1 MPTPYNYSSSLSPI
15 DPAQEV
21 ISGLASG
28 YNMRKAQ
35 QNEQINL
42 AAAEKEKALKVAAA
56 EKEKAFNIGFE
67 NAINSRDPKDI
78 INLFAANPEK
88 GEILRAAT
96 KDLSAEQRRIA
107 IEDGYQ
113 LYALALSG
121 SDESVQSYYQKLID
135 ANTASGN
142 KNGVETATNTLA
154 LFNEDPDL
162 WAATVA
168 SGLEANDP
176 KNFGANVEKFMKS
189 RRDQAL
195 QSGAL
200 LKQEAELKKI
210 KAEIKW
216 DEIEGL
222 QNLAEK
228 GVDITNMVGEDSE
241 MVSVVRQLYK
251 TQKKRNLA
259 TAANDARVADKL
271 DLEIDKLETDLSEKA
286 QKKINEVDSALSA
299 SDDLIS
305 FIDEILVVGGKYED
319 EESPIHEVFGS
330 IAGGSWTLW
339 QPNVDFEA
347 MIDTLKSKIY
357 LDKVSLMRGTGPL
370 SDREGAKLE
379 TALRSLN
386 LRLSP
391 EKAYNN
397 LKIIQK
403 LSIANRALITKKWG
417 DMEQL
422 RVDAA
427 GDGGVVVVD
436 Y

>member
-28 YNMRKAQ
+28 YNMRKAR

-42 AAAEKEKALKVAAA
+42 AAAEKEKA
-56 EKEKAFNIGFE
+56 FNVGFE

-78 INLFAANPEK
+78 INLFGANPEK

-96 KDLSAEQRRIA
+96 KDLSAEQRRVA

-121 SDESVQSYYQKLID
+121 SDESVQNYYQKLID

-176 KNFGANVEKFMKS
+176 ENFGANVEKFMQS
-189 RRDQAL
+189 RRDQEL
-195 QSGAL
+195 QPGAIR
-200 LKQEAELKKI
+200 KQKAELDKLND
-210 KAEIKW
+210 EIKW
-216 DEIEGL
+216 KNFEGL
-222 QNLAEK
+222 QKLSES
-228 GVDITNMVGEDSE
+228 GVDITAMVAEDSE
-241 MVSVVRQLYK
+241 MFGALNQIVK
-251 TQKKRNLA
+251 KQKQKDLSIV
-259 TAANDARVADKL
+259 ANNKRVADKL
-271 DLEIDKLETDLSEKA
+271 DLDIENLQANLSENA
-286 QKKINEVDSALSA
+286 QKKINDVDSALSS
-299 SDDLIS
+299 SDDLIN
-305 FIDEILVVGGKYED
+305 FIDEILLAGGDYKD
-319 EESPIHEVFGS
+319 TGSPIHEVFGS
-330 IAGGSWTLW
+330 ISGALPTL
-339 QPNVDFEA
+339 QQDNVNFEA
-347 MIDTLKSKIY
+347 MIDTIKSKIY

-379 TALRSLN
+379 KALRSLN